1 MNRSHLPPLD
11 RCRVLV
17 VNDDGI
23 ESAGLALLARAAR
36 GFTDDVWVVAPRRN
50 QSARGRAYTLARP
63 VECHHLD
70 ARRVAVEGT
79 PVDCV
84 LIALNGLIPGRRPD
98 LVLSGVNQGTN
109 LGEDIGASGTV
120 GACLEAAEQGVP
132 AIAFSQVGAYPAPLD
147 AHWACAERHLPD
159 LLPDLVAAL
168 ADRRSVFNV
177 NFPRLDEG
185 AEAAGTAV
193 VPAGR
198 REGALLVQAL
208 EHDGDGRR
216 SFFYDQLR
224 PDVPAAPHCDI
235 ERVQAGYITVT
246 PLTHGLTDETRLDG
260 LRARFAA
267 ARPVTTEA

>member
-1 MNRSHLPPLD
+1 MTPSHLPPLD
-11 RCRVLV
+11 RCRILL

-23 ESAGLALLARAAR
+23 ESAGLALLEATAR
-36 GFTDDVWVVAPRRN
+36 GFTDDLWVVAPRGN

-63 VECHHLD
+63 IECRHLD
-70 ARRVAVEGT
+70 ERRVAVEGT

-109 LGEDIGASGTV
+109 LAEDIAASGTV

-132 AIAFSQVGAYPAPLD
+132 AIAFSQVGAYPAPVES
-147 AHWACAERHLPD
+147 HWASARRYLPR
-159 LLPDLVAAL
+159 LLPELAEAL
-168 ADRRSVFNV
+168 ADRYAVFNV
-177 NFPRLDEG
+177 NFPPLGEG

-198 REGALLVQAL
+198 REGALQIQVL
-208 EHDGDGRR
+208 EDDGNGRR

-235 ERVQAGYITVT
+235 DRLLAGYITVT
-246 PLTHGLTDETRLDG
+246 PLRHGLTDETRLDH
-260 LRARFAA
+260 LRTRLGGAEPATA
-267 ARPVTTEA
+267 ET